1 MAQRK
6 PSSPKEKREQNKKDR
21 EERALALEKRQKE
34 ALEARAREEIP
45 EGRGTMLVMGL
56 ISIFLTGARLVAGKT
71 VGFGDSEAL
80 YASYALFPQA
90 AYLDHPGLVGMV
102 ARAIGGGLAPSAM
115 NAHSVTTTISMFT
128 PWIGFAAA
136 RMLGAARRGSALTG
150 IALTVAPEMAV
161 GLFALT
167 PDTLLAPLWLA
178 TLACAFAAFRA
189 PKASLRAGAAFLAA
203 GFLAGVATTAK
214 VSGVCLLLTLAI
226 AYVRAARSNDAGHA
240 DARAHARTQWPWLGL
255 VVGAIPLVPIVTFEH
270 AHGWAMFRH
279 RLVEMQAG
287 GPRLATI
294 GAVLGGQLL
303 YVSPIFLA
311 LAFVI
316 GRALYRKRS
325 DGIGASLLST
335 NMLVSLAV
343 LVPVSLVSR
352 NAEPHWLA
360 PIFLPIA
367 IFASTVD
374 EPIRFGRAGGIL
386 AAAMSAFVYAWVL
399 VPDVS
404 KLWPRSID
412 QKGDITTELFGWP
425 ATINAVAETVEGA
438 RVPLD
443 PNDVVVV
450 GPHWTICG
458 QLRAGLAKDVDVGCL
473 TPMRDDF
480 DDWLPRES
488 WKKRGTVILVATDQH
503 PVDEP
508 AQLLPDFNVDSDSRV
523 SMFRGGKPVRT
534 FHIFVLKRRAQT

>member
-6 PSSPKEKREQNKKDR
+6 PASPKEKREQNKKDR
-21 EERALALEKRQKE
+21 EERALTLEKKQRA

-80 YASYALFPQA
+80 YASYALFPQP
-90 AYLDHPGLVGMV
+90 AYLDHPGLVGLV
-102 ARAIGGGLAPSAM
+102 ARAVGDGLAPTPA
-115 NAHSVTTTISMFT
+115 NAHAITATISMFT
-128 PWIGFAAA
+128 PWIGYAAA
-136 RMLGAARRGSALTG
+136 RALGSTRRGSALAG

-178 TLACAFAAFRA
+178 TLAVAFAAFRA
-189 PKASLRAGAAFLAA
+189 PAKSLRAGAAFLAA

-214 VSGVCLLLTLAI
+214 VSGIVLLITLALTYI
-226 AYVRAARSNDAGHA
+226 RSARSDSHP

-255 VVGAIPLVPIVTFEH
+255 AVGMIPLVPIITFER

-279 RLVEMQAG
+279 RLVDMQAG
-287 GPRLATI
+287 GPRLSTI

-311 LAFVI
+311 LAIMLGRTLYKKRNDSI
-316 GRALYRKRS
+316 GV
-325 DGIGASLLST
+325 SLLAW

-343 LVPVSLVSR
+343 LVPVSLASAQ
-352 NAEPHWLA
+352 AEPHWLA

-367 IFASTVD
+367 LYVSTI
-374 EPIRFGRAGGIL
+374 ETPIRFGRAGAIL

-399 VPDVS
+399 VPDVT
-404 KLWPRSID
+404 KLWPKSID
-412 QKGDITTELFGWP
+412 QKSDITTELFGWP
-425 ATINAVAETVEGA
+425 TTITAVQETVEGA

-450 GPHWTICG
+450 GPHWTVCG
-458 QLRAGLAKDVDVGCL
+458 QLRAGLPKEVEVGCL
-473 TPMRDDF
+473 TPIRDDF
-480 DDWLPRES
+480 DDWLPRDN
-488 WKKRGTVILVATDQH
+488 WKKRGTVVLVATDQH
-503 PVDEP
+503 PVDDP